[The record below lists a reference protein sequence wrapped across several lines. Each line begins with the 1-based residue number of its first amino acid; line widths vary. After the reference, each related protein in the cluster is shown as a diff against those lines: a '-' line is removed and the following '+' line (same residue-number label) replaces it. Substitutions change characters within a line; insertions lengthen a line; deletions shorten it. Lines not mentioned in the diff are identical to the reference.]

1 MGERISSD
9 VLEKELTISYLREKY
24 VAGTLS
30 PQEVM
35 STIVE
40 RSIADADMNIW
51 ITPPTMDA
59 IQPYLDRLA
68 SLSMAEA
75 PLWGIPFA
83 IKDNIDLAGVPTTA
97 GCAEYAF
104 TPDEH
109 AGVVERLI
117 AAGAIPVGKSNLDQF
132 ATGLVGAR
140 SPYGDAHNALR
151 PELISGGS
159 SSGSAVSV
167 ARGQVVFSLGT
178 DTAGSGRVPAALNR
192 LVGYKPSLG
201 AWPTKGVVPACASL
215 DCVTVFA
222 HSLADAL
229 VVDSVAR
236 GIHAEDPWSRS
247 VVRKPAGLPSKIC
260 LPSGELGFYGPYAAE
275 YRAAWL
281 QAVEQVRVVGRREGI
296 LIEEVDVELFAQAAA
311 ILYEGPWV
319 AERWADIGPFIEANP
334 GVAYPVTE
342 KILRSGAATEYDAAS
357 VFVAMHKLQQFKLE
371 ARKLLQDA
379 VLVMPTC
386 GGTWTREQVLA
397 DPIST
402 NRDMGR
408 YTNHCNLLD
417 LCAVAVPAGDA
428 APETPFGIT
437 LFAVAE
443 EEGLICGAAELFIA
457 NDEQEVAKA
466 EVAASV
472 SASAGAGASS
482 SASASA
488 VSATAAQMTLVAV
501 CGLHMRG
508 YPLEKQMQ
516 GCGARFIRED
526 ESAAKYSL
534 VKLPTSP
541 AKPGM
546 IKQQQGGAAILL
558 EIWEMPLEA
567 FGGFAAAIPAPLG
580 IGKVELRDGTE
591 VPGFV
596 CEAYVAAGAEDITA
610 LRSWRNVAPL

>member
-1 MGERISSD
+1 MNEIEKGEIEIPS
-9 VLEKELTISYLREKY
+9 ELTLSWLRDKY
-24 VAGTLS
+24 AKRELT
-30 PQEVM
+30 PQDIAA
-35 STIVE
+35 TIVQ
-40 RSIADADMNIW
+40 RSLEDAAMHIW
-51 ITPPTMDA
+51 ITPPSLELM
-59 IQPYLDRLA
+59 QPYLDGLDKIA
-68 SLSMAEA
+68 MADA

-97 GCAEYAF
+97 GCAEYAYM
-104 TPDEH
+104 PSEH

-117 AAGAIPVGKSNLDQF
+117 AAGAIPVGKTNLDQF

-140 SPYGDAHNALR
+140 SPYGDTHNALR

-167 ARGQVVFSLGT
+167 ARGQAVFSLGT

-222 HSLADAL
+222 HSLEDAL
-229 VVDSVAR
+229 AVDQVAR
-236 GIHAEDPWSRS
+236 GVHAEDPWSRNVTRGAS
-247 VVRKPAGLPSKIC
+247 SLPGKVL
-260 LPSGELGFYGPYAAE
+260 LPEGALDFYGPFAAE
-275 YRAAWL
+275 YQAAWEA
-281 QAVEQVRVVGRREGI
+281 AVAA
-296 LIEEVDVELFAQAAA
+296 LKKMNPDLSIEYVDVTLFAQAAA

-319 AERWADIGPFIEANP
+319 AERWAALGSFIETHP
-334 GVAYPVTE
+334 GIAYPVTE
-342 KILRSGAATEYDAAS
+342 QILRSGAAVEYDAAS
-357 VFVAMHKLQQFKLE
+357 VFTAMHKLQQFKLE
-371 ARKLLQDA
+371 ARKLLKGA

-386 GGTWTREQVLA
+386 GGTWSREQVLT

-428 APETPFGIT
+428 EGRTPFGIT
-437 LFAVAE
+437 FFGLAE
-443 EEGLICGAAELFIA
+443 EEEMICGAAEQFVGGLVGFVA
-457 NDEQEVAKA
+457 SEVVSETASGA
-466 EVAASV
+466 ARESAASER
-472 SASAGAGASS
+472 
-482 SASASA
+482 
-488 VSATAAQMTLVAV
+488 ATTLVAV

-508 YPLEKQMQ
+508 YPLEKQML

-526 ESAAKYSL
+526 ETAAAYSL
-534 VKLPTSP
+534 VKLPTTP
-541 AKPGM
+541 AKPGL
-546 IKQQQGGAAILL
+546 IKQQQGGSAIRL

-596 CEAYVAAGAEDITA
+596 CEAYAAAGAEDVTS
-610 LRSWRNVAPL
+610 LGGWRQVVPL